1 MKKTAKAKRDGI
13 VVIAQYLSTEAK
25 KWCIQCKTTS
35 KSSHHKN
42 ERLGIRSTHM
52 V

>member
-25 KWCIQCKTTS
+25 K
-35 KSSHHKN
+35 
-42 ERLGIRSTHM
+42 
-52 V
+52 